1 VENYLKLT
9 LNDPLGKLIVSD
21 HGPYWEGQDN
31 LPGLS
36 YSNTD
41 GWGVVVFSR
50 AFSIGVDVEKA
61 DRLLKKNYLK
71 IAGRY
76 FHQSDF
82 EVLKNTPVLEG
93 LNVFLDLWMK
103 KEAASKLMRV
113 GLAEII
119 KDPLPK
125 EYEYQALVKSRVGYK
140 AIVALSSPIKN

>member
-1 VENYLKLT
+1 M
-9 LNDPLGKLIVSD
+9 SD
-21 HGPYWEGQDN
+21 HGPYWEGQGN

-125 EYEYQALVKSRVGYK
+125 EYEYQALVKSRVGYR